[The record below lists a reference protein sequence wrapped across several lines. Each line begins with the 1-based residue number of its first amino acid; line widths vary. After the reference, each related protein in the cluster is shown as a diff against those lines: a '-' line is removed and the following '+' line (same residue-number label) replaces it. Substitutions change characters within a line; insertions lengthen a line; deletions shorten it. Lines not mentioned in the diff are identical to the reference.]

1 LLEQIC
7 QKKERFDCIVAAM
20 VPSISRKKKIA
31 LAIVIHDMFNLKNCT
46 TLMNKKT
53 ASETRVH
60 G

>member
-1 LLEQIC
+1 MYCGCNGAIN
-7 QKKERFDCIVAAM
+7 
-20 VPSISRKKKIA
+20 ISRKKKIA